1 MSDYQSNIFYISVQ
15 VWSHII
21 YRVGGSGKPKCKINN
36 IPTLVMYIA

>member
-1 MSDYQSNIFYISVQ
+1 MELIEPTCKKK